1 MRRPGHLTAFAV
13 SAAIVASTG
22 LFAKTSDRPT
32 VTVLAFETPTRQ
44 FDGGALADDFAAAL
58 IDANRSRVLPR
69 QWLTIP
75 HKAAKTLEPYLTSAA
90 AAGVQFVVAGTVTCV
105 RPRLVASSLRGPA
118 ALVVDVRVLSTD
130 SGTLVR
136 RQTVRLDPP
145 PLPQMMSPRS
155 NGLSAML
162 MVNVQPRPVSGWEK
176 EAVRRAV
183 ISIASTLQLDLS
195 R

>member
-1 MRRPGHLTAFAV
+1 LAA

-32 VTVLAFETPTRQ
+32 VTVLAFETPTKR

-75 HKAAKTLEPYLTSAA
+75 HKAAKTLEPYLASAA

-105 RPRLVASSLRGPA
+105 RPRLMASSLRGPT
-118 ALVVDVRVLSTD
+118 ALVVDVRVVSTD
-130 SGTLVR
+130 SGHVVR

-145 PLPQMMSPRS
+145 PLPQVMLPRS
-155 NGLSAML
+155 NALL
-162 MVNVQPRPVSGWEK
+162 PLLTVNVQQRPMAGWEI